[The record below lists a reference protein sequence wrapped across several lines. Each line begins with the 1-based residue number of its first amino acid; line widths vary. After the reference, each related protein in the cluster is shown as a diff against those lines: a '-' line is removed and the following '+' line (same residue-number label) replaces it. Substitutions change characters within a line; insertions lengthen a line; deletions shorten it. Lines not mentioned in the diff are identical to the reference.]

1 MENLDLSKLTPE
13 QVSKI
18 MEIVNE
24 NKSDNRTGYESIK
37 EEFLK
42 QNENV
47 KKSEEYE
54 GIAFDEYYGKATYV
68 DLGKTNAKKNE
79 ADKVTYSQL
88 RTIHS
93 HGTPKNFMA
102 AIKEVISAKREI
114 DISEVGGEL
123 DEETRN
129 LLNGK

>member
-1 MENLDLSKLTPE
+1 MENLDLSKLSPE

-24 NKSDNRTGYESIK
+24 KNDQVEYNPIK

-42 QNENV
+42 QNQNI

-54 GIAFDEYYGKATYV
+54 GIPFDEYYGKPIQ
-68 DLGKTNAKKNE
+68 DGSNILKTKKPE

-88 RTIHS
+88 RNIHS
-93 HGTPKNFMA
+93 YGSVENFM
-102 AIKEVISAKREI
+102 SAVKAVVESKRDI
-114 DISEVGGEL
+114 PISEVSDEL
-123 DEETRN
+123 DIETQN